1 MNARL
6 TVETVRQIRSFL
18 ARIQSARKP
27 GGGGT
32 ATAHLLDYLADV
44 LERPAAYTEPVDPPE
59 PAEVPEGMT
68 YRGTQP
74 VETDPFG
81 EAADSDYETTESPPL
96 DRHYRGLPRPRRW
109 Y

>member
-18 ARIQSARKP
+18 ARIQSARKN

-32 ATAHLLDYLADV
+32 ATAHLLDYLSDL
-44 LERPAAYTEPVDPPE
+44 LERPSAYTEPVDPPE

-81 EAADSDYETTESPPL
+81 KNADYETTESPPI
-96 DRHYRGLPRPRRW
+96 DRHYRGRPRPRRW